1 AAAIAALIT
10 LLTVRLDPQNY
21 QRYAEWMA
29 GNIWASSWQYVFA
42 LLPWLIVL
50 GAIAFMKV
58 KTLDVLSFGDQVA
71 TGLGVRVEREKFVLL
86 IVAVGLA
93 AACVSVSGGIAF
105 IGLIGP
111 HIARKLVGSAHRWV
125 MVTAALSGGLLLLLA
140 DTIGRLII
148 QPSEIFAGIVVAI
161 IGAPYFLFL
170 LAKAK

>member
-1 AAAIAALIT
+1 
-10 LLTVRLDPQNY
+10 
-21 QRYAEWMA
+21 
-29 GNIWASSWQYVFA
+29 
-42 LLPWLIVL
+42 
-50 GAIAFMKV
+50 
-58 KTLDVLSFGDQVA
+58 
-71 TGLGVRVEREKFVLL
+71 
-86 IVAVGLA
+86 
-93 AACVSVSGGIAF
+93 CVSVSGGIAF